1 MNHFIENGII
11 SEKRKD
17 CSYIGHIFINYFQ
30 VSSTHG
36 SKGKID
42 VKSKN
47 GDKASSVAI
56 KINEGLVISWQ
67 SKLKQACAF

>member
-1 MNHFIENGII
+1 MDHFIENGII

-17 CSYIGHIFINYFQ
+17 CSYIGHVFINSFQ

-36 SKGKID
+36 SKEKQMLKI
-42 VKSKN
+42 KMRN
-47 GDKASSVAI
+47 KASSVAI